1 MVGGGIASPTPL
13 PNRPTDQQPTR
24 HACNSKSA
32 IKAIQ
37 SATPQTR
44 QEPNP
49 NTQRGSVQLGST
61 PDIREDTGGGPSRG
75 GGGTLAF
82 RRSRG
87 GGSKAFVVVRSNA
100 SVLKKAKLPPRHASS
115 SGLWRFILQG
125 GAALSGGIKT
135 TPRCLAF
142 ERIEWRGASAAGGA
156 VALCLGRSTAGV
168 GGKRR
173 TTTTTTRRNRRHI
186 HTHQTRAA
194 AARQERRRRARAVG
208 RAIASTH
215 ARTHSERATLS
226 ANRLFG
232 RRRDGRRQ

>member
-100 SVLKKAKLPPRHASS
+100 SVLKKAPPTPRVFLRA
-115 SGLWRFILQG
+115 LAFYFAR